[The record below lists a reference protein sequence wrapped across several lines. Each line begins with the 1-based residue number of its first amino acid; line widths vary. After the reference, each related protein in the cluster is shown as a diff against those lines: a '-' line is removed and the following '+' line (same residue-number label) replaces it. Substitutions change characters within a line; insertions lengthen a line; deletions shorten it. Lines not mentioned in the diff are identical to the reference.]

1 MIESLRTAD
10 AVERTDAPVPH
21 RQREH
26 AHHSRRARAPGRRGL
41 TPYFF
46 VGPAFAFLLAF
57 GLLPIVVAAVVSLTD
72 LDLRGLGDP
81 GAIEF
86 VGLDNYLQLATDE
99 EFWSA
104 LANTGIFII
113 IGVPLIITS
122 SLAVALA
129 LNQSSSR
136 LFRILTGF
144 YFLPA
149 ITAIVAIS
157 LIWGYL
163 LNGQFGLINY
173 LLTSIGLDP
182 VPWLSDPVMA
192 KFSVA
197 FVAIWRASGLN
208 IVIFLAALQSI
219 PKEYH
224 EAAALDG
231 AGGWRRIRSITVPLL
246 RFAIFFVTVTT
257 LIAWMQFFD
266 EPYVLTRGG
275 PTGATTSISLYIYE
289 QGFRFNEFGFASA
302 ASVILFVL
310 IFVVTAVQLR
320 GRRLTH
326 D

>member
-1 MIESLRTAD
+1 MIDSIRAETAPAD
-10 AVERTDAPVPH
+10 TLSAKTVPT
-21 RQREH
+21 
-26 AHHSRRARAPGRRGL
+26 AGTTSRRRWRRGSP
-41 TPYFF
+41 TPYLFI
-46 VGPAFAFLLAF
+46 GPAFACLLAF
-57 GLLPIVVAAVVSLTD
+57 GLLPILVAAVVSLTN

-81 GAIEF
+81 STISF
-86 VGLDNYLQLATDE
+86 IGLGNYRKLFADGD
-99 EFWSA
+99 FWSA
-104 LANTGIFII
+104 LTNTGIFIL
-113 IGVPLIITS
+113 IGVPVIIVA
-122 SLAVALA
+122 SLAVAIA

-173 LLTSIGLDP
+173 LLTSVGLDP
-182 VPWLSDPVMA
+182 VPWLSDPVIA

-197 FVAIWRASGLN
+197 LVAIWRASGLD

-219 PKEYH
+219 PKEYY

-231 AGGWRRIRSITVPLL
+231 AGPWRRTVSVTVPLV

-257 LIAWMQFFD
+257 LINWMQFFD
-266 EPYVLTRGG
+266 EPFVLTRGG
-275 PTGATTSISLYIYE
+275 PTGSTTSISLYIYQ
-289 QGFRFNEFGFASA
+289 QGFQFNEFGFASA
-302 ASVILFVL
+302 ASLVLFVL
-310 IFVVTAVQLR
+310 IFAVTAIQLR
-320 GRRLTH
+320 GRRLTN

>member
-1 MIESLRTAD
+1 MIETIGAAETAH
-10 AVERTDAPVPH
+10 AVDAPAP
-21 RQREH
+21 RRR
-26 AHHSRRARAPGRRGL
+26 SRRRRL
-41 TPYFF
+41 TPYVFI
-46 VGPAFAFLLAF
+46 GPAFACLVAF
-57 GLLPIVVAAVVSLTD
+57 GLLPIAVAALVSLTD
-72 LDLRGLGDP
+72 LDLRGLGAP
-81 GAIEF
+81 STIEF
-86 VGLDNYLQLATDE
+86 VGLENYRKLFGDD

-104 LANTGIFII
+104 LANTGIFIL
-113 IGVPLIITS
+113 IGVPVIIVG
-122 SLAVALA
+122 SLAVAIA

-173 LLTSIGLDP
+173 LLTTVGLDP
-182 VPWLSDPVMA
+182 VPWLSDPEVA

-219 PKEYH
+219 PKEYY

-231 AGGWRRIRSITVPLL
+231 AGDWRRIVTITVPLL

-257 LIAWMQFFD
+257 LIGWMQFFD
-266 EPYVLTRGG
+266 EPYVLTKGG
-275 PTGATTSISLYIYE
+275 PTGSTTSISLYIYQ
-289 QGFRFNEFGFASA
+289 QGFQFNEFGFASA
-302 ASVILFVL
+302 ASIILFVL
-310 IFVVTAVQLR
+310 ILW
-320 GRRLTH
+320 
-326 D
+326 

>member
-1 MIESLRTAD
+1 MIETIRAAHPIAEVD
-10 AVERTDAPVPH
+10 APRQASQRWVERW
-21 RQREH
+21 
-26 AHHSRRARAPGRRGL
+26 GRRKRSTRNSL
-41 TPYFF
+41 TPYVFI
-46 VGPAFAFLLAF
+46 GPAFACLVAF
-57 GLLPIVVAAVVSLTD
+57 GLLPIAVAALVSLTD
-72 LDLRGLGDP
+72 LDLRGLGAP
-81 GAIEF
+81 STIEF
-86 VGLDNYLQLATDE
+86 IGLENYRKLFGDD

-104 LANTGIFII
+104 LANTGIFIL
-113 IGVPLIITS
+113 IGVPVIILG
-122 SLAVALA
+122 SLAVAIA

-136 LFRILTGF
+136 LFRVLTGF

-173 LLTSIGLDP
+173 LLTTVGLDP
-182 VPWLSDPVMA
+182 VPWLSDPEVA

-219 PKEYH
+219 PKEYY

-231 AGGWRRIRSITVPLL
+231 AGDWRKIVSITVPLL

-257 LIAWMQFFD
+257 LIGWMQFFD
-266 EPYVLTRGG
+266 EPYVLTKGG
-275 PTGATTSISLYIYE
+275 PTGSTTSMSLYIYQ
-289 QGFRFNEFGFASA
+289 QGFQFNEFGFASA
-302 ASVILFVL
+302 ASIVLFVL

-320 GRRLTH
+320 SRRQA
-326 D
+326 DD

>member
-1 MIESLRTAD
+1 MR
-10 AVERTDAPVPH
+10 PGGGP
-21 RQREH
+21 
-26 AHHSRRARAPGRRGL
+26 RRNRL
-41 TPYFF
+41 TPYVFI
-46 VGPAFAFLLAF
+46 GPAFACLVAF
-57 GLLPIVVAAVVSLTD
+57 GLLPIAVAAMVSLTD
-72 LDLRGLGDP
+72 LDLRGLGNP
-81 GAIEF
+81 SSIEF
-86 VGLDNYLQLATDE
+86 IGLENYRQLLGDD

-104 LANTGIFII
+104 LANTGIFIL
-113 IGVPLIITS
+113 IGVPVIIVG
-122 SLAVALA
+122 SLAVAIA

-136 LFRILTGF
+136 LFRVLTGF

-173 LLTSIGLDP
+173 VLTTVGLDP
-182 VPWLSDPVMA
+182 VPWLSDPVVA

-219 PKEYH
+219 PKEYY

-231 AGGWRRIRSITVPLL
+231 AGDWRRIVSITVPLL

-257 LIAWMQFFD
+257 LIGWMQFFD
-266 EPYVLTRGG
+266 EPYVLTKGG
-275 PTGATTSISLYIYE
+275 PTGSTTSISLYIYQ
-289 QGFRFNEFGFASA
+289 QGFQFNEFGFASA
-302 ASVILFVL
+302 ASIILFVL

-320 GRRLTH
+320 GRRQA
-326 D
+326 DD